1 MQSSDKILVQW
12 LANRTAEA
20 GVEYVVL
27 SPGSRNAPFAIAF
40 DANPQIKTL
49 VIHDERCAAFIALGI
64 AQETQRPVA
73 LCCTSG
79 SACLNYY
86 PALAEAYYRNIPL
99 LVLTADRPSEWI
111 NQGDGQ
117 TIIQREVFKNH
128 AHTYLELDESNFIL
142 NQQTEDNLQNCLNK
156 LHALWKGP
164 IHINIGLNEPL
175 YQLSAIQ
182 HFDPYT
188 PVTEQSQTI
197 LPDFSLLEGKKIMV
211 LVGQMAPNPQFEQAL
226 ERFAQKSNVC
236 VLVENTSNLH
246 STAFNPCIDRSLNGL
261 DLNNPDF
268 HPDVLMSFG
277 GAIVSKRIKAFLRE
291 NKAALHWRIAP
302 DFPDMDTFRLPT
314 QYFNNSAAEFMHALQ
329 SNCPELNQL
338 NYNGKWKAID
348 YIAKDRQA
356 LFQTN
361 PALLTDYDVFA
372 SFFEL
377 LSGPCVLHL
386 ANSSVVRY
394 AQLFDPIP
402 GVRYESNRGTSG
414 IDGSVSTAVGAALA
428 NPEQAHYLICGDI
441 SLIYDSNAF
450 WTQPFPKNLKV
461 VVIQNK
467 GGGIFQIIPGPA
479 QSALRSQY
487 FEAVHNTSPAS
498 VIKGFGFEV
507 LECAAKQELH
517 EVLFKFINEQNGT
530 QILQIQTAQAENAQ
544 TLDQFFQFLKQ

>member
-1 MQSSDKILVQW
+1 
-12 LANRTAEA
+12 
-20 GVEYVVL
+20 
-27 SPGSRNAPFAIAF
+27 
-40 DANPQIKTL
+40 
-49 VIHDERCAAFIALGI
+49 
-64 AQETQRPVA
+64 
-73 LCCTSG
+73 
-79 SACLNYY
+79 
-86 PALAEAYYRNIPL
+86 
-99 LVLTADRPSEWI
+99 
-111 NQGDGQ
+111 
-117 TIIQREVFKNH
+117 
-128 AHTYLELDESNFIL
+128 
-142 NQQTEDNLQNCLNK
+142 
-156 LHALWKGP
+156 
-164 IHINIGLNEPL
+164 
-175 YQLSAIQ
+175 
-182 HFDPYT
+182 
-188 PVTEQSQTI
+188 
-197 LPDFSLLEGKKIMV
+197 
-211 LVGQMAPNPQFEQAL
+211 
-226 ERFAQKSNVC
+226 
-236 VLVENTSNLH
+236 
-246 STAFNPCIDRSLNGL
+246 
-261 DLNNPDF
+261 
-268 HPDVLMSFG
+268 
-277 GAIVSKRIKAFLRE
+277 
-291 NKAALHWRIAP
+291 
-302 DFPDMDTFRLPT
+302 
-314 QYFNNSAAEFMHALQ
+314 MHALQ

-487 FEAVHNTSPAS
+487 FEAVHNTSPAT